1 MFCTIK
7 SPEQRRW
14 MRSCWISSALL
25 VLLAVGAAEAFRL
38 WHLKGLPAYS
48 VAALPALPILWFLVE
63 MGRFLAVEKDEFQ
76 RNILVQ
82 CVLGGTWGSSRHDNG
97 VGVSGRL
104 CPRPAPRSDLGFT
117 DLLAVRCGVVS
128 AGQAEVQ
135 MKNRLKVLQMQEA
148 IILMRKGTAYV

>member
-76 RNILVQ
+76 RSILVQ
-82 CVLGGTWGSSRHDNG
+82 CVLGGTGGVLATTTVWGYLEDFARAPHLDPIWVLPIFWLFVVASYPL
-97 VGVSGRL
+97 VRL
-104 CPRPAPRSDLGFT
+104 RYR
-117 DLLAVRCGVVS
+117 
-128 AGQAEVQ
+128 
-135 MKNRLKVLQMQEA
+135 
-148 IILMRKGTAYV
+148 